1 MINGPDVGMA
11 IPAHVVKQFL
21 REVEKA
27 QPALQITA
35 SSAESFC

>member
-27 QPALQITA
+27 QPARRPQY
-35 SSAESFC
+35 AESVMV